1 MLPTATARLP
11 LPAAELLLLLLLAA
25 ERREVAD
32 DDDVTKDRASAVAV
46 V

>member
-11 LPAAELLLLLLLAA
+11 LPAAELLLLLLAA